1 MTKQKSEAQNK
12 IRILISDDHNLVRQ
26 GLINMLENLPDIYI
40 AGEADDGQMLVEKYQ
55 QIKPDIVLSDISMPL
70 ISGLAA
76 AEEILRINKKA
87 KIIFLTAFASD
98 ESIYK
103 ALKIGA
109 RGLISKDISKGDLI
123 NTIRKVMNE
132 ENYFMGKT
140 GKEIESILKT
150 FKNQKSSPP
159 QKPPVQLVE
168 IEKVVLSYI
177 AQGFTSKEIAEKMN
191 LSRRVIDYHRVE
203 IMEKLGIKNLSQL
216 IKFAVEY
223 SFNENK
229 I

>member
-1 MTKQKSEAQNK
+1 MTKQKSKAQNK

-40 AGEADDGQMLVEKYQ
+40 AGEADDGQTLVEKYQ

-70 ISGLAA
+70 INGIAA
-76 AEEILRINKKA
+76 AQEILRINKKA
-87 KIIFLTAFASD
+87 KIIFLTAFAND
-98 ESIYK
+98 EYIYK

-109 RGLISKDISKGDLI
+109 RGLISKDTSKGELI

-159 QKPPVQLVE
+159 QKPLVQLVE

-177 AQGFTSKEIAEKMN
+177 AQGFTSKEIAEKLK
-191 LSRRVIDYHRVE
+191 LSKRVIDYHRVE